1 MRLVTVVRRI
11 LFATFSILLVALV
24 WIWWNRPQEADLAG
38 YAPASSLVYLECN
51 SLMEV
56 ADAIVVTDNWNK
68 VKSFVA
74 GGTGNRTSPRT
85 RRFIALTGIGP
96 TPGVIL
102 ARAQVAMVMLDLGAR
117 EEGNT
122 ITLKPEA
129 ALLIET
135 HTSEARIKNT
145 VEDALKK
152 FAERSYGKP
161 TLKRIDINGDEFL
174 NWTSPENNRQI
185 VATIDGSLVIVA
197 NSDRAVSACLEAR
210 RGQRPSLRS
219 DPELQQMRAT
229 LSANAALAFG
239 FVSSSHTAELLSLG
253 APVLFGRAPGEA
265 QFDKLIANSAPKILG
280 SAGWSARSVS
290 GAIEDHYLF
299 SLQAPVVSAMRPLFQ
314 PSSAH
319 SDLTLVPAD
328 VHSLTVYRFP
338 DPAQTWRGLLTT
350 LSSRLDTLSA
360 ILMVS
365 VLKSALLPYG
375 INDPEKF
382 LQFTGPEIMT
392 ARLKADSSGSI
403 LIAKVRDETQLREL
417 LKNSTT
423 VPDNDGSER
432 RLTVHFQNGY
442 VLMGA
447 EEDVQRCSE
456 AAKAQSSDAK
466 LSYFGSSDPISA
478 NIMTYSKDTS
488 RIRNFIAGLVR
499 AQGKSTVSDPTK
511 WEQTI
516 GQFPYAMT
524 QTSLGETGLDRKTRS
539 AFGQFSALVPLLFPE
554 N

>member
-1 MRLVTVVRRI
+1 MRLVTIARRI
-11 LFATFSILLVALV
+11 LVATFSILLIALA
-24 WIWWNRPQEADLAG
+24 WMWWNRPQQADLAG

-56 ADAIVVTDNWNK
+56 ADALISTASWNK
-68 VKSFVA
+68 VRPFIGA
-74 GGTGNRTSPRT
+74 GSDNWTSSQT
-85 RRFIALTGIGP
+85 RRFIAFTGIGP

-117 EEGNT
+117 EDGDT

-145 VEDALKK
+145 VEDALKQ

-174 NWTSPENNRQI
+174 SWTSPENNRQI
-185 VATIDGSLVIVA
+185 VAMIDGSLVIVA
-197 NSDRAVSACLEAR
+197 NSERAVSACLEAR
-210 RGQRPSLRS
+210 RGQRPNLRS
-219 DPELQQMRAT
+219 DPELQQMRAG
-229 LSANAALAFG
+229 LSANNALAFG

-265 QFDKLIANSAPKILG
+265 QFNKLIANSAPKILG
-280 SAGWSARSVS
+280 SAGWSSTSVS

-299 SLQAPVVSAMRPLFQ
+299 SLQPPVISAMRPLFQ
-314 PSSAH
+314 PASA
-319 SDLTLVPAD
+319 DQAFNFIPAD
-328 VHSLTVYRFP
+328 VHSLTVYRFS
-338 DPAQTWRGLLTT
+338 DPAQTWRGLQTT
-350 LSSRLDTLSA
+350 LSSQLDTLSA

-375 INDPEKF
+375 IQDPEKF
-382 LQFTGPEIMT
+382 LRLTGPEMMT
-392 ARLKADSSGSI
+392 ARLKVDSSGSI

-417 LKNSTT
+417 LKSSTIP
-423 VPDNDGSER
+423 PDNDEPER
-432 RLTVHFQNGY
+432 RLAVHFQDGY

-447 EEDVQRCSE
+447 EDDIQRCRE
-456 AAKAQSSDAK
+456 AAKAQSSNVK
-466 LSYFGSSDPISA
+466 LPYFRSSDPIAA
-478 NIMTYSKDTS
+478 NIVTYSKDTP
-488 RIRNFIAGLVR
+488 RIRNFIAGLNR
-499 AQGKSTVSDPTK
+499 AQGRFTVPDPTTLD
-511 WEQTI
+511 QTI
-516 GQFPYAMT
+516 DQFPYAIT
-524 QTSLGETGLDRKTRS
+524 QTSLSETGLNRKTRS

>member
-1 MRLVTVVRRI
+1 
-11 LFATFSILLVALV
+11 
-24 WIWWNRPQEADLAG
+24 
-38 YAPASSLVYLECN
+38 
-51 SLMEV
+51 
-56 ADAIVVTDNWNK
+56 
-68 VKSFVA
+68 
-74 GGTGNRTSPRT
+74 
-85 RRFIALTGIGP
+85 
-96 TPGVIL
+96 
-102 ARAQVAMVMLDLGAR
+102 MVMLDLGAR
-117 EEGNT
+117 EEGDT
-122 ITLKPEA
+122 ITLRPEA

-135 HTSEARIKNT
+135 HTSEARIKTT

-161 TLKRIDINGDEFL
+161 TLKRMDINGDEFL

-197 NSDRAVSACLEAR
+197 NSERAVSACLEAR

-219 DPELQQMRAT
+219 DPELQQMRAG
-229 LSANAALAFG
+229 LSANNSLAFG
-239 FVSSSHTAELLSLG
+239 FVSSSHIAELLSLG

-265 QFDKLIANSAPKILG
+265 QLDKLIANSAPKILG

-314 PSSAH
+314 PSSANQ
-319 SDLTLVPAD
+319 DLKLVPAD
-328 VHSLTVYRFP
+328 VHSLTVYGFP

-375 INDPEKF
+375 IKDPEKF

-392 ARLKADSSGSI
+392 AKLKADSSGSI
-403 LIAKVRDETQLREL
+403 LIAKVRDETKLREL

-423 VPDNDGSER
+423 PPDNDESER
-432 RLTVHFQNGY
+432 RLAVHFQDGY

-447 EEDVQRCSE
+447 DEDVQRCSE
-456 AAKAQSSDAK
+456 AATAQISRAK

-478 NIMTYSKDTS
+478 NIVTYSKDAS
-488 RIRNFIAGLVR
+488 RIRNFIYGLAR
-499 AQGKSTVSDPTK
+499 AEGKSTVPDPGK
-511 WEQTI
+511 LDQAI
-516 GQFPYAMT
+516 DQFPYALT
-524 QTSLGETGLDRKTRS
+524 QTSLNETGLDRKTRS

>member
-1 MRLVTVVRRI
+1 MTIVRRI
-11 LFATFSILLVALV
+11 LFATLSILLIALA
-24 WIWWNRPQEADLAG
+24 WIWWNRPQKADLAG
-38 YAPASSLVYLECN
+38 YAPASSLIYLECN
-51 SLMEV
+51 NLMGV
-56 ADAIVVTDNWNK
+56 ADAIVVTDSWNK
-68 VKSFVA
+68 VKPFIGA
-74 GGTGNRTSPRT
+74 GTGNWTSPRT
-85 RRFIALTGIGP
+85 RRFIAFTGIGP
-96 TPGVIL
+96 TTGVIL

-117 EEGNT
+117 EEGDT

-135 HTSEARIKNT
+135 HTSEARIKTT

-185 VATIDGSLVIVA
+185 VATIDESLVIVA
-197 NSDRAVSACLEAR
+197 NSERAVRACLEAR
-210 RGQRPSLRS
+210 RGQRPNLRS
-219 DPELQQMRAT
+219 DPELQQMRAA
-229 LSANAALAFG
+229 LSANNALAFG
-239 FVSSSHTAELLSLG
+239 FISSSHSAELLSLG

-280 SAGWSARSVS
+280 SAGWSARSIS

-319 SDLTLVPAD
+319 QDFNLVPAD

-375 INDPEKF
+375 IKDPEKF

-392 ARLKADSSGSI
+392 AKLKSDSSGSI
-403 LIAKVRDETQLREL
+403 LIAKVRDDTQLREL

-423 VPDNDGSER
+423 ATDNAEPER
-432 RLTVHFQNGY
+432 PLVVHFQDGY
-442 VLMGA
+442 VLMGV
-447 EEDVQRCSE
+447 EDDVQRCSE
-456 AAKAQSSDAK
+456 AAKAQNGHAK

-478 NIMTYSKDTS
+478 SIVTYSKDS
-488 RIRNFIAGLVR
+488 ARLRNFIAGLAR
-499 AQGKSTVSDPTK
+499 AQGKFTEPEPATLD
-511 WEQTI
+511 QTI
-516 GQFPYAMT
+516 NQFPYALT
-524 QTSLGETGLDRKTRS
+524 QTSLNETGLDRKTRS

>member
-1 MRLVTVVRRI
+1 MTIARQI
-11 LFATFSILLVALV
+11 LFATFSILLIALA

-51 SLMEV
+51 SLMVV
-56 ADAIVVTDNWNK
+56 ADAIVTTDSWNKLKPFIGAGSDNW
-68 VKSFVA
+68 
-74 GGTGNRTSPRT
+74 TSPRT
-85 RRFIALTGIGP
+85 RRFIAFTGIGP

-102 ARAQVAMVMLDLGAR
+102 ARAQVAMVMIDLGAR
-117 EEGNT
+117 EEGDT

-135 HTSEARIKNT
+135 HTSEARIKTT

-161 TLKRIDINGDEFL
+161 TLKRMDINGDEFL
-174 NWTSPENNRQI
+174 NWASPENNRQI

-197 NSDRAVSACLEAR
+197 NSERAVSACLEAR

-219 DPELQQMRAT
+219 DPELQQMRAG
-229 LSANAALAFG
+229 LSANNTLAFG

-314 PSSAH
+314 PSSANQ
-319 SDLTLVPAD
+319 DLNLVPAD
-328 VHSLTVYRFP
+328 VHSLTVYGFP

-365 VLKSALLPYG
+365 ILKSALLPYG
-375 INDPEKF
+375 IKDPEKF
-382 LQFTGPEIMT
+382 LQFTGPEILT
-392 ARLKADSSGSI
+392 AKLKADSSGSI
-403 LIAKVRDETQLREL
+403 LIAKVRDETKLREL

-423 VPDNDGSER
+423 PPDNDESER
-432 RLTVHFQNGY
+432 RLVVHFQDGY

-447 EEDVQRCSE
+447 EDDVQRCRE
-456 AAKAQSSDAK
+456 AATAQISHAK
-466 LSYFGSSDPISA
+466 LPYFGSSDPISA
-478 NIMTYSKDTS
+478 NIVTYSKDTS
-488 RIRNFIAGLVR
+488 RIRNFIFGLTR
-499 AQGKSTVSDPTK
+499 AEGKSTVPDPAK
-511 WEQTI
+511 LDQAI
-516 GQFPYAMT
+516 DQFPYALT
-524 QTSLGETGLDRKTRS
+524 QTSLNETGLDRKTRS

>member
-1 MRLVTVVRRI
+1 MTIARQI
-11 LFATFSILLVALV
+11 LFATFSILLIALA

-51 SLMEV
+51 SLMVV
-56 ADAIVVTDNWNK
+56 ADAIVTTDSWNKLKPFIGAGSDNW
-68 VKSFVA
+68 
-74 GGTGNRTSPRT
+74 TSPRT
-85 RRFIALTGIGP
+85 RRFIAFTGIGP

-102 ARAQVAMVMLDLGAR
+102 ARAQVAMVMIDLGAR
-117 EEGNT
+117 EEGDT

-135 HTSEARIKNT
+135 HTSEARIKTT

-161 TLKRIDINGDEFL
+161 TLKRMDINGDEFL
-174 NWTSPENNRQI
+174 NWASPENNRQI

-197 NSDRAVSACLEAR
+197 NSERAVSACLEAR

-219 DPELQQMRAT
+219 DPELQQMRAG
-229 LSANAALAFG
+229 LSANNALAFG

-314 PSSAH
+314 PSSANQ
-319 SDLTLVPAD
+319 DLNLVPAD
-328 VHSLTVYRFP
+328 VHSLTVYAFL

-365 VLKSALLPYG
+365 ILKSALLPYG
-375 INDPEKF
+375 IKDPEKF
-382 LQFTGPEIMT
+382 LQFTGPEILT
-392 ARLKADSSGSI
+392 AKLKADSSGSI
-403 LIAKVRDETQLREL
+403 LIAKVRDETKLREL

-423 VPDNDGSER
+423 PPDNDESER
-432 RLTVHFQNGY
+432 RLVVHFQDGY

-447 EEDVQRCSE
+447 EDDVQRCRE
-456 AAKAQSSDAK
+456 AATAQISHAK
-466 LSYFGSSDPISA
+466 LPYFGSSDPISA
-478 NIMTYSKDTS
+478 NIVTYSKDTS
-488 RIRNFIAGLVR
+488 RIRNFIFGLTR
-499 AQGKSTVSDPTK
+499 AEGKSTVPDPAK
-511 WEQTI
+511 LDQAI
-516 GQFPYAMT
+516 DQFPYALT
-524 QTSLGETGLDRKTRS
+524 QTSLNETGLDRKTRS